1 MRFERTELEEVILVH
16 QEPRYDER
24 GFFSRIYCELEF
36 EQAGLNFSPT
46 QMNRS
51 LSSKKFTLRGMHY
64 QINESA
70 EEKYIR
76 VLSGSIYDVAI
87 DIRQSSNTYLKHV
100 GILLT
105 SDKPCGLFIP
115 KGFAHGMLTMSENT
129 EIEYLVSSSFS
140 ATNERGLRWNDPSL
154 NINWP
159 AEPDCISEKDFNWP
173 LL

>member
-1 MRFERTELEEVILVH
+1 MRFERTDLEEVLLVH

-24 GFFSRIYCELEF
+24 GFFSRAYCEVEF
-36 EQAGLNFSPT
+36 KQAGLDFSPK

-51 LSSKKFTLRGMHY
+51 FSTKKFTLRGMHY

-76 VLSGSIYDVAI
+76 VLSGSIWDVAV
-87 DIRQSSNTYLKHV
+87 DVRPFSPSYLKYV
-100 GILLT
+100 GIELT
-105 SDKPCGLFIP
+105 AEKYCGLFIP

-129 EIEYLVSSSFS
+129 EIEYLVSSNYS
-140 ATNERGLRWNDPSL
+140 AIHERGLRWNDPAI

-159 AEPDCISEKDFNWP
+159 AVPVCVSEKDLTWA